1 MKKLNVLFFLLLLPI
16 FCYGQFFGLAGQYSQ
31 GGDGQFAVNLSFPS
45 YHGEN
50 ALNLY
55 LSSGLDYTTP
65 GGAKMSGL
73 NIKPIQVT
81 TYFNEDFFNSK
92 PYTVLFGVDGG
103 YLFDFR
109 KGQKNAIVITPNLY
123 VDYKIFFIK
132 TGYDFDVSHGQN
144 QFFVRAGIGIGMGTF
159 KMLAPTK
166 IR

>member
-1 MKKLNVLFFLLLLPI
+1 MKKLNILFFLMLLPCI
-16 FCYGQFFGLAGQYSQ
+16 CYGQFFGLGGQYSQ

-50 ALNLY
+50 ALNAY
-55 LSSGLDYTTP
+55 LSSGLEYTTP

-73 NIKPIQVT
+73 NIKPIQIT
-81 TYFNEDFFNSK
+81 TYFSEDFFNDH

-109 KGQKNAIVITPNLY
+109 KNQKNSIVITPNLY
-123 VDYKIFFIK
+123 IDYKIFFVK
-132 TGYDFDVSHGQN
+132 AGYDFDVSHGRN
-144 QFFVRAGIGIGMGTF
+144 QFFVRAGIGIGMGAF
-159 KMLAPTK
+159 KMLAKTK